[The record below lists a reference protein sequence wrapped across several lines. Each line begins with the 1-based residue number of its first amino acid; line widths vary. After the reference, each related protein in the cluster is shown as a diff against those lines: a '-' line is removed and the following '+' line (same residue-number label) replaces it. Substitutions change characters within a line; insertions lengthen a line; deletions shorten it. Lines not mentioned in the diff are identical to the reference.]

1 MTGPRL
7 LDRVRDDLRHTFSAR
22 VRAFTDL
29 FTVRDLMGHKEVDTT
44 DIYVTT
50 PLEDM
55 RTAVEAMA
63 DRGKVLAFNA
73 G

>member
-1 MTGPRL
+1 MF
-7 LDRVRDDLRHTFSAR
+7 RHTFPTR
-22 VRAFTDL
+22 VRAYTDAFTL
-29 FTVRDLMGHKEVDTT
+29 PDLMGHSEVKTT

-55 RTAVEAMA
+55 RVAVEALA
-63 DRGKVLAFNA
+63 RKRRVLRFETKT

>member
-1 MTGPRL
+1 MTEPKL
-7 LDRVRDDLRHTFSAR
+7 LDRVRDDLRHTLSTR

-29 FTVRDLMGHKEVDTT
+29 FTVRDLMGHKKVDTT